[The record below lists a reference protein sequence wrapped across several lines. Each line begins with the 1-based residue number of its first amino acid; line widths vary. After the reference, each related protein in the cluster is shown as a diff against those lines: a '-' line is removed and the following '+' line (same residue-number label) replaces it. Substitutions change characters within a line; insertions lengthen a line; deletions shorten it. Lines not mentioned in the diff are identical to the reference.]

1 MERGNNEMKEFKVII
16 VILSLIP
23 FEFLGIFTDYQTGL
37 LLGYFPFVIISILIS
52 FSIFK
57 SGVKGNISVALA
69 RLVGILVSWI
79 CVHLF
84 MDVDKTSGYFKP
96 FITDVFSIILAG
108 IHIIVITLICL
119 VMYSFSYRNK

>member
-69 RLVGILVSWI
+69 RLVGILCLGYVSIYSWMLI
-79 CVHLF
+79 RLPVILNLLPQMFFQLF
-84 MDVDKTSGYFKP
+84 
-96 FITDVFSIILAG
+96 
-108 IHIIVITLICL
+108 
-119 VMYSFSYRNK
+119 

>member
-1 MERGNNEMKEFKVII
+1 MKEFKAII

-23 FEFLGIFTDYQTGL
+23 FEFLGVFTDYQTGL
-37 LLGYFPFVIISILIS
+37 LLGYFPFVIITILIS

-57 SGVKGNISVALA
+57 SGVKSNISVVLA
-69 RLVGILVSWI
+69 RIVGILVSWI
-79 CVHLF
+79 CVYLF

-96 FITDVFSIILAG
+96 FTTDVFSIILAG

>member
-69 RLVGILVSWI
+69 RLLVSWI

-96 FITDVFSIILAG
+96 FTTDVFSIILAG
-108 IHIIVITLICL
+108 IHIIVIMLICL

>member
-1 MERGNNEMKEFKVII
+1 MKEFKAII

-23 FEFLGIFTDYQTGL
+23 FEFLGVFTDYQTGL
-37 LLGYFPFVIISILIS
+37 LLGYFPFVIIAILIS

-57 SGVKGNISVALA
+57 SGVKSNISVVLA
-69 RLVGILVSWI
+69 RIVGILVSWI

-84 MDVDKTSGYFKP
+84 VDIDKTSGYFKP
-96 FITDVFSIILAG
+96 FTTDVFSIILG
-108 IHIIVITLICL
+108 GVHVIVITLICL

>member
-1 MERGNNEMKEFKVII
+1 MKEFKAII

-23 FEFLGIFTDYQTGL
+23 FEFLGGFTDYQTGL

-96 FITDVFSIILAG
+96 FTTDVFSIILAG